1 MTNPMQPPDRHF
13 MCRARFG
20 ALAATTTVIALL
32 ASASVASAETRHT
45 AGSSTHVVLTVQS
58 ADAGNTGLLAAY
70 AALDKKFEAAHPGV
84 TVKFTT
90 ESFQQQTATL
100 KLQLSGN
107 SVPDVTQ
114 DNQGYNSLG
123 ELVTDGL
130 VKNLDSLAST
140 DDWSARQPTDL
151 LALDGQW
158 SSNGKTMGS
167 GPIWGISATATWIGL
182 YENTAVAKS
191 MGITTAPTT
200 FAQLEKDL
208 SIGAAHHVIPLQ
220 FGSNDQGECSWLLG
234 EMLMAVTTP
243 KTLVNVV
250 DGTSKT
256 LPSAFVT
263 VGKVLAQWQAGG
275 YLTPNSGAYSSN
287 QVYNNFLA
295 GKGLFVLSGTWN
307 EPLPGTPASTAKF
320 TLIPFP
326 LGNATQVGAVASGD
340 FPWSIPTKSAQPKLA
355 AEYIN
360 YITSPAANATWI
372 ANGQVPASTSS
383 SEMGDVSASH
393 YTGTSAQAVTG
404 WLKLLDKGTLA
415 PYMDWATPTF
425 LATIGSATQSLIAGK
440 FTPKA
445 FASALQAD
453 YGPFAVQ
460 RG

>member
-1 MTNPMQPPDRHF
+1 VAGVT
-13 MCRARFG
+13 
-20 ALAATTTVIALL
+20 AATVVAALIVP
-32 ASASVASAETRHT
+32 AST
-45 AGSSTHVVLTVQS
+45 AFGQAVRPAGPSNITLTVQS

-70 AALDKKFEAAHPGV
+70 AALNKKFEAAHPGV

-130 VKNLDSLAST
+130 VKNLNSLAKA
-140 DDWSARQPTDL
+140 DDWSARQPADL
-151 LALDGQW
+151 LALDGEW

-200 FAQLEKDL
+200 FAQLEKDF
-208 SIGAAHHVIPLQ
+208 SIAAAHKVVPLQ
-220 FGSNDQGECSWLLG
+220 FGSNDQGECSWLLA

-243 KTLVNVV
+243 KTLVDVV

-263 VGKVLAQWQAGG
+263 VGKTLAQWQAAG
-275 YLTPNSGAYSSN
+275 YLTPNSAAYSSS

-307 EPLPGTPASTAKF
+307 EPLPGTAASTAKF
-320 TLIPFP
+320 ALIPFP
-326 LGNATQVGAVASGD
+326 LGNASEIGAVASGD

-372 ANGQVPASTSS
+372 ANGQAPASTSS
-383 SEMGDVSASH
+383 NEMTDVAASH
-393 YTGTSAQAVTG
+393 YSGTSAEAVSG

-440 FTPKA
+440 FTPKS
-445 FASALQAD
+445 FASALQSD
-453 YGPFAVQ
+453 YGPFTSQ
-460 RG
+460 RA

>member
-1 MTNPMQPPDRHF
+1 MTYSIPRPPTN
-13 MCRARFG
+13 FG
-20 ALAATTTVIALL
+20 RGLPLAGLTAATIVAALVVP
-32 ASASVASAETRHT
+32 ASVASAQAVRP
-45 AGSSTHVVLTVQS
+45 AGSSHVTLTVLS

-90 ESFQQQTATL
+90 ETFQQQTATL
-100 KLQLSGN
+100 KLELSGN

-130 VKNLDSLAST
+130 VKNLNSLAKA
-140 DDWSARQPTDL
+140 DDWSARQPADL
-151 LALDGQW
+151 LALDGDW

-191 MGITTAPTT
+191 IGITTAPTT
-200 FAQLEKDL
+200 FSQLEKDL
-208 SIGAAHHVIPLQ
+208 SIGAAHHVLPLQ
-220 FGSNDQGECSWLLG
+220 FGSNDQAECSWLLA
-234 EMLMAVTTP
+234 EMLMAVTSP
-243 KTLVNVV
+243 KTLVDVV

-256 LPSAFVT
+256 LPSAFDT
-263 VGKVLAQWQAGG
+263 VGKTLAQWQASG
-275 YLTPNSGAYSSN
+275 YLTPNSAAYSSS
-287 QVYNNFLA
+287 QVYTNFLA

-320 TLIPFP
+320 ALIPFP
-326 LGNATQVGAVASGD
+326 LGNASEIGAVASGD
-340 FPWSIPTKSAQPKLA
+340 FPWSIPTKSAQPQLA
-355 AEYIN
+355 ADYVN

-372 ANGQVPASTSS
+372 ANGQAPASTSS
-383 SEMGDVSASH
+383 NEMADVASSH
-393 YTGTSAQAVTG
+393 YSGTSAEAVSG

-445 FASALQAD
+445 FTSALQAD
-453 YGPFAVQ
+453 YGPFTAQ